1 MPSRLPAEVRD
12 KLEPIQLVVLDV
24 DGVLTDGTLI
34 YSVDGE
40 DRKRFSV
47 RDGLAIRLLLR
58 AGIQVGIIS
67 GRSSGAVIAR
77 CSELGIRSEL
87 IVVGSGDKPADL
99 DRMEE
104 LEAAAGDK
112 LDDAKIDELATKRA
126 EGIVKT
132 RVAPLERELKK
143 LKADH
148 EALQVSNTD
157 LLGKANTRKREDTLR
172 PLLTEAK
179 VLPEHHEDVFLYAER
194 HLEQTDDGKFIAREG
209 VGGITAGATPKD
221 WLMEML
227 DKRPGWLPGSQG
239 GGARG
244 SGPSGGF
251 LGGPNPWSAENWNM
265 TKQGEYLKAHG
276 REKADAAAKS
286 AGTSVGGQMPKARK

>member
-1 MPSRLPAEVRD
+1 MTQLKDIHDTIDEVPEQYRDLYTQKGDKWECTGIAGVKTTADVARVTTALEKERAEHKATKDTFKVWDGMDAAEVT
-12 KLEPIQLVVLDV
+12 K
-24 DGVLTDGTLI
+24 
-34 YSVDGE
+34 
-40 DRKRFSV
+40 K
-47 RDGLAIRLLLR
+47 
-58 AGIQVGIIS
+58 
-67 GRSSGAVIAR
+67 
-77 CSELGIRSEL
+77 
-87 IVVGSGDKPADL
+87 L